1 MQVQGPR
8 GESGCRL
15 FKQKVCQL
23 QSSKTES
30 KNKKP
35 RKSKQ
40 TQETMEGGE
49 KKTLEELN
57 RHCNKD

>member
-8 GESGCRL
+8 GELGCRL

-30 KNKKP
+30 KTKSKYKKP
-35 RKSKQ
+35 RKTKQ

-49 KKTLEELN
+49 KNT
-57 RHCNKD
+57 RGA

>member
-49 KKTLEELN
+49 KK
-57 RHCNKD
+57 H